1 MALKTR
7 GAWKTIER
15 QWATLLGGKRVP
27 ITGRQ
32 RGDAPDI
39 DHPTLSIEVKAG
51 KTISTRL
58 FDGMEQAKASIR
70 GDQLPILCVT
80 QSRIGNQGNINWVMM
95 ESDVFVEIATK
106 AGLLDETIRH
116 GTITVS
122 KPGEPYGSLYLK

>member
-7 GAWKTIER
+7 GAWKGIER
-15 QWATLLGGKRVP
+15 WWANLLGGKRVP
-27 ITGRQ
+27 ITGRS

-106 AGLLDETIRH
+106 AGLLDEST
-116 GTITVS
+116 S
-122 KPGEPYGSLYLK
+122 

>member
-1 MALKTR
+1 MVGR
-7 GAWKTIER
+7 SGWKQCER
-15 QWATLLGGKRVP
+15 MWASMLGGVRVP
-27 ITGRQ
+27 VTGRG

-106 AGLLDETIRH
+106 AGLLNETI
-116 GTITVS
+116 S
-122 KPGEPYGSLYLK
+122 